1 MTRQQIIECAR
12 GYLGTRWQHQG
23 RVKGVG
29 CDCAGLVLCV
39 GWELGLIAAGRDVP
53 GYGREPDGTLLPIAD
68 QFLTRVQEPQAGDVV
83 VIAFNGRPMHFGI
96 LAQTGYGET
105 SLIHAYAGAR
115 KVVEHRL
122 DEQWRQRVVAAFK
135 FNGID

>member
-1 MTRQQIIECAR
+1 MTQQQIIDCAR

-68 QFLTRVQEPQAGDVV
+68 QFLTRTPDPQPGDVV
-83 VIAFNGRPMHFGI
+83 VIAFDGRPMHFGI
-96 LAQTGYGET
+96 LAQAAYGET
-105 SLIHAYAGAR
+105 SLIHAYATAR

-122 DEQWRQRVVAAFK
+122 DDAWRARVVAAYQYK
-135 FNGID
+135 GIQ